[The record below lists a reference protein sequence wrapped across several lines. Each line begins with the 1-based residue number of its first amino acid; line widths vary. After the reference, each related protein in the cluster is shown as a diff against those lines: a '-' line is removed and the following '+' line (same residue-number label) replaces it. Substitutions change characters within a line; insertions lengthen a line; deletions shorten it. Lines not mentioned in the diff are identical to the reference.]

1 MGVDLVCPPLGAGDC
16 RTMVRLLA
24 ASVLPLLLLL
34 LSPETA
40 GAERYCGS
48 DTPLDTP
55 YFAPFQQT
63 REEAV
68 GCWAAPP
75 ASDHA
80 HVLRAEDVPGEEV
93 TVHILG
99 KEEKPYGVKSLL
111 FIIINKFL
119 LYNIHKY
126 FLNIVI
132 AFFSGQAFHWDKTK
146 YW

>member
-1 MGVDLVCPPLGAGDC
+1 VGVDLVCPPLGAGDW

-24 ASVLPLLLLL
+24 ASVLLLLLL
-34 LSPETA
+34 LSPATA

-80 HVLRAEDVPGEEV
+80 HVLRAEDVPWEEV

-99 KEEKPYGVKSLL
+99 KERKRYGVNLHLCSVSGE
-111 FIIINKFL
+111 FL
-119 LYNIHKY
+119 L
-126 FLNIVI
+126 V
-132 AFFSGQAFHWDKTK
+132 
-146 YW
+146 

>member
-1 MGVDLVCPPLGAGDC
+1 VDLVCPPLGAGDW

-24 ASVLPLLLLL
+24 ASFLLLLL
-34 LSPETA
+34 LSPEGA

-80 HVLRAEDVPGEEV
+80 HVLRVEDVPGEEV

-99 KEEKPYGVKSLL
+99 KEKKPYGVNSISYSV
-111 FIIINKFL
+111 FSEFL
-119 LYNIHKY
+119 LVRYNIYKNCHPISY
-126 FLNIVI
+126 E
-132 AFFSGQAFHWDKTK
+132 
-146 YW
+146 

>member
-1 MGVDLVCPPLGAGDC
+1 
-16 RTMVRLLA
+16 MVRLLA
-24 ASVLPLLLLL
+24 ASVLLLLL

-75 ASDHA
+75 A
-80 HVLRAEDVPGEEV
+80 AEPPACGAALSATPTFSRGGGE
-93 TVHILG
+93 G
-99 KEEKPYGVKSLL
+99 DDEEEEELVA
-111 FIIINKFL
+111 
-119 LYNIHKY
+119 
-126 FLNIVI
+126 V
-132 AFFSGQAFHWDKTK
+132 
-146 YW
+146 

>member
-24 ASVLPLLLLL
+24 ASVLLLLL

-40 GAERYCGS
+40 GAERYCGI

-99 KEEKPYGVKSLL
+99 KERTPYGVNSLL
-111 FIIINKFL
+111 YIIISKFL
-119 LYNIHKY
+119 LYNIQKFASY
-126 FLNIVI
+126 CL
-132 AFFSGQAFHWDKTK
+132 
-146 YW
+146 

>member
-1 MGVDLVCPPLGAGDC
+1 
-16 RTMVRLLA
+16 MVRLLA
-24 ASVLPLLLLL
+24 ASVLLLLLLL
-34 LSPETA
+34 LSPDRA

-75 ASDHA
+75 AADHA
-80 HVLRAEDVPGEEV
+80 HVLRVEDVPGEEV

-99 KEEKPYGVKSLL
+99 KERTPYGVTFHFYSV
-111 FIIINKFL
+111 IGESYS
-119 LYNIHKY
+119 YNIHK
-126 FLNIVI
+126 NCHPI
-132 AFFSGQAFHWDKTK
+132 S
-146 YW
+146 